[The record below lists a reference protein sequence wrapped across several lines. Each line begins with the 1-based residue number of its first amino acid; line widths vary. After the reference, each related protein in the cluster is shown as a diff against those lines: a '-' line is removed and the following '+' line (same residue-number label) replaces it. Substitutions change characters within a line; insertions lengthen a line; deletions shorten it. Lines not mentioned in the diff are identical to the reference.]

1 MHLPVA
7 IREKTEE
14 MALRV
19 PRAVLMRAAERLSA
33 QYRERQSTRQVD
45 LGAEELVAAYLV
57 TRFPATY
64 AAAFAVFE
72 ECRARLA
79 GEVASVVD
87 LGAGCGAAAMAA
99 RAVFGAAAVELI
111 ESNVAMM
118 AAGRELLPEGV
129 WRRGSLGESAI
140 PAADLVIANYAL
152 GELREGDRER
162 VVERAWKAA
171 RVLVVVEAGSSA
183 GFAVVRGIRD
193 RLLGE
198 GARMIAPCPGEA
210 SCPVAEGDWC
220 HFGARLE
227 RSALHRQAKQG
238 TLSYEDEKYS
248 YVVLA
253 KGEGA
258 RAAGRVI
265 RRPVH
270 QPGLV
275 ELMVCDGAKVVREQV
290 RKKDKE
296 KFRAARHAAWGGEWP
311 AGERG

>member
-1 MHLPVA
+1 MGGRKNSAPKA
-7 IREKTEE
+7 
-14 MALRV
+14 
-19 PRAVLMRAAERLSA
+19 PRATGRRDASPPWLRSQRRSA
-33 QYRERQSTRQVD
+33 
-45 LGAEELVAAYLV
+45 
-57 TRFPATY
+57 FPAILGSLEP
-64 AAAFAVFE
+64 AKGDPASPVFS
-72 ECRARLA
+72 A
-79 GEVASVVD
+79 
-87 LGAGCGAAAMAA
+87 GAAANGPYF
-99 RAVFGAAAVELI
+99 FGAAAVELI
-111 ESNVAMM
+111 ESSVAMV